1 MGHHEPACGG
11 GRTRGKPHSAD
22 EIGRPAL
29 RAQILDERR
38 NSQKQEG
45 DDEEP
50 NGAHSPH
57 HRHWHVGHLHHVR
70 CALIDPR
77 IVPQRGRMISVIWRM
92 LILAYARPQ

>member
-38 NSQKQEG
+38 NSQKQED

-57 HRHWHVGHLHHVR
+57 HRQRHVGPLHHVR
-70 CALIDPR
+70 CALIDLR
-77 IVPQRGRMISVIWRM
+77 IVPQSGRMISVIRRM